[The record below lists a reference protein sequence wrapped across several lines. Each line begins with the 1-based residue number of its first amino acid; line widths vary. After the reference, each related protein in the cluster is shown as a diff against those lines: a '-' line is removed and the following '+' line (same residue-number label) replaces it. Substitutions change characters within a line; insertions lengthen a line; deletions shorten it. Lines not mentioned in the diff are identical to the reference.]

1 MGIVKYSRR
10 IIYQYIAILLICS
23 FGELSAQEI
32 EPRLYQSLP
41 VGINA
46 AAVSYSLAHG
56 NIVADVTSPI
66 KDFIVTSHII
76 TPIYLRT
83 FGLFGRLAKV
93 QAMLPYTYMDGDLKL
108 NGKDTG
114 GIRSGLADARV
125 RLVVNILGQPAI
137 EAKDFQQ
144 YKEETALG
152 VSVIVMAPTGQYF
165 DDKVV
170 NIGSNRWSIKSEI
183 GFSQRYGPLYLEA
196 YAGVWYFTDNKKFIN
211 TNTLSQDP
219 IYSFQAHLCYY
230 FAQGLWVAVNSG
242 YANGG
247 ETQVNDVYK
256 HDFQNNVRLGATIS
270 IPLGGN
276 HTLKFLAHTGV
287 TTRIGGDFDML
298 TLAYQF
304 AWF

>member
-1 MGIVKYSRR
+1 MRIRR
-10 IIYQYIAILLICS
+10 YFRFRVTQLIAILLICT
-23 FGELSAQEI
+23 FGELFAQEI

-41 VGINA
+41 IGLNA
-46 AAVSYSLAHG
+46 AAVSYSYSHG
-56 NIVADVTSPI
+56 NIVADVTSPV
-66 KDFIVTSHII
+66 KDFVVTSHIV
-76 TPIYLRT
+76 TPIYIRT

-93 QAMLPYTYMDGDLKL
+93 QAMLPYVYMDGNLKL
-108 NGKDTG
+108 NGIDTG

-152 VSVIVMAPTGQYF
+152 VSVIVLAPTGQYF
-165 DDKVV
+165 DDKIV

-183 GFSQRYGPLYLEA
+183 GFSQRYGQLYLET
-196 YAGVWYFTDNKKFIN
+196 YAGVWFFTENNQFVN
-211 TNTLSQDP
+211 TNTLTQDP
-219 IYSFQAHLCYY
+219 IFGFQAHLCYY
-230 FAQGLWVAVNSG
+230 FSQGFWVAVNSG

-247 ETQVNDVYK
+247 ETQVNGVDK
-256 HDFQNNVRLGATIS
+256 HDFQNNVRMGATIS
-270 IPLGGN
+270 VPLGRN
-276 HTLKFLAHTGV
+276 HSLKFLAHTGV

-304 AWF
+304 TWF